1 MKKLYAEWGDRV
13 QFVDVVVRQAHP
25 GPKEPPYR
33 TFDQKMQDARAY
45 KDEEGIPWSVVVDDL
60 EGAVHQVYGN
70 LADPTYLID
79 TDGRVAFYNMWT
91 HAPTLHKALEALMEK
106 GGRGVVEG
114 GIDRMI
120 HMAAPM
126 THGWRGL
133 RRGLPQSLIDI
144 ETAGPTTGVGVWAG
158 YQLRPLLAPLTL
170 RSRPL
175 PAPVKLALAAGV
187 AAVIFGQV
195 RRRVEDSDSP
205 RR

>member
-1 MKKLYAEWGDRV
+1 MKKLYTEWGDHV
-13 QFVDVVVRQAHP
+13 SFVDIIIRQAHP

-33 TFDQKMQDARAY
+33 STGQKVRDAAAY
-45 KDEEGIPWSVVVDDL
+45 KREEGIPWTVAVDDL
-60 EGAVHQVYGN
+60 EGTVHQVYGS

-79 TDGRVAFYNMWT
+79 ADGRVAFYNMWT
-91 HAPTLHKALEALMEK
+91 HAPSLHQALQALVEN

-120 HMAAPM
+120 HMGAPM
-126 THGWRGL
+126 TDGWRGL

-144 ETAGPTTGVGVWAG
+144 ETAGPTTGVSAWAG

-175 PAPVKLALAAGV
+175 PAPVKLGLAAGV
-187 AAVIFGQV
+187 AAVVVAGI
-195 RRRVEDSDSP
+195 RRTKQPDSA
-205 RR
+205 